1 MAHQP
6 WKLEA
11 GSWRP
16 EVESNL
22 PPPTSHLQDRGAVA
36 QLGERRLC
44 KAEVGGSSPPGS
56 TNEGARPEGRDR
68 EISASLPTNK

>member
-6 WKLEA
+6 WKLEVR
-11 GSWRP
+11 GVRLK
-16 EVESNL
+16 SNL
-22 PPPTSHLQDRGAVA
+22 PPPASHLQDRGAVA

-56 TNEGARPEGRDR
+56 TNQGVRPAGKDR